1 MTNIRA
7 AATAALT
14 LVCVVL
20 AGSLAVTNA
29 AKADWNAPW
38 KSDDKA
44 LVIDAYE
51 FNPIDWTALTADK
64 RIAGFISK
72 ASDGLAPEWNC
83 SNLSGD
89 EEKLCKNRWWKYS
102 VTKELYLTRRQM
114 AKMKGLEW
122 GAYHLGRPGN
132 PREQADHFVDFAE
145 PEADDL
151 IALDIEDRTDD
162 WMSLSDAEIFANQIK
177 IRVGRY
183 PVLYTNGSTAKYIS
197 QHSADYPL
205 LSRLPLWYARY
216 REDITDKFPSDTWP
230 TYALWQFSSMHN
242 CNSHSCPYRVKGTK
256 SDIDVN
262 VSTMDVAGLKA
273 AWPFDKLIDAP
284 AKTDPALLVASISDD
299 TKSAVASAAKVGQNG
314 VGEDANRKV
323 APTDEAATPVA
334 GTLAAAYGPSGG
346 AHVVDPLKLLTAVAR
361 QEKAEAAKADT
372 RPNAATTEHSTQL
385 ASLTPSDAAQS
396 GTAPAGVAKTQDEPA
411 ASLSAPLSALAP
423 EAAAKLSVHLVNFKD
438 AALKA
443 ASRIDELFIGH
454 AEAATRTDFG
464 TSSVNGLRRGHEGA
478 SGKDGTRDELSSL
491 DGQTRSRFAAMLKSA
506 EAESQ
511 ARALPMPAKVL
522 TQLAPG
528 ESVAGTERG
537 PRLSGERADNPRY
550 ADLDVTGRRILVA
563 FDATR

>member
-1 MTNIRA
+1 MP
-7 AATAALT
+7 
-14 LVCVVL
+14 
-20 AGSLAVTNA
+20 
-29 AKADWNAPW
+29 PW

-145 PEADDL
+145 PEAGDL

-177 IRVGRY
+177 IRLGRY

-197 QHSADYPL
+197 QHADDYPL

-216 REDITDKFPSDTWP
+216 REDITDKFPSETWP

-242 CNSHSCPYRVKGTK
+242 CDSHSCPYRVKGTK

-273 AWPFDKLIDAP
+273 AWPFNQLIDAP
-284 AKTDPALLVASISDD
+284 TKSDPALLVASISDD
-299 TKSAVASAAKVGQNG
+299 TKNAVASAAR
-314 VGEDANRKV
+314 VGEATRPDAQDKRA
-323 APTDEAATPVA
+323 APTDESALPAGTVP
-334 GTLAAAYGPSGG
+334 GTLAAAYGPTARS
-346 AHVVDPLKLLTAVAR
+346 HVVDPLKLLADVAR
-361 QEKAEAAKADT
+361 QEKAAAST
-372 RPNAATTEHSTQL
+372 SETATIAETVQGSAER
-385 ASLTPSDAAQS
+385 ASLGPLNVAQS
-396 GTAPAGVAKTQDEPA
+396 IATPAVVSALRAEASKGGPAISPPAVAA
-411 ASLSAPLSALAP
+411 AALAP
-423 EAAAKLSVHLVNFKD
+423 ETAAKLSVRLESIKD
-438 AALKA
+438 AALEA
-443 ASRIDELFIGH
+443 ASRIDRLFIDH
-454 AEAATRTDFG
+454 AEAATRTDLPA
-464 TSSVNGLRRGHEGA
+464 SSPDGLDA
-478 SGKDGTRDELSSL
+478 SSGL
-491 DGQTRSRFAAMLKSA
+491 DGKSRSRFVAMLKAA

-522 TQLAPG
+522 AGLAPG
-528 ESVAGTERG
+528 EAVAGTERG
-537 PRLSGERADNPRY
+537 PRLSRERADNPRY
-550 ADLDVTGRRILVA
+550 AELDVPGRRILAA
-563 FDATR
+563 FDTTR

>member
-1 MTNIRA
+1 MTKFRA

-14 LVCVVL
+14 LACAVL
-20 AGSLAVTNA
+20 AGNLVATNGA
-29 AKADWNAPW
+29 RADWNAPW
-38 KSDDKA
+38 KSNDKA

-51 FNPIDWTALTADK
+51 FNPIDWNTLTADK
-64 RIAGFISK
+64 RIAGFINK

-83 SNLSGD
+83 NGLSGD

-151 IALDIEDRTDD
+151 IALDIEDRNDD
-162 WMSLSDAEIFANQIK
+162 WMSLADAEIFANQIK

-216 REDITDKFPSDTWP
+216 REDITGKFPEDTWP

-273 AWPFDKLIDAP
+273 AWPFNELIDAP
-284 AKTDPALLVASISDD
+284 KQVSDPALLVASIAED
-299 TKSAVASAAKVGQNG
+299 TRDAVASAARIGHD
-314 VGEDANRKV
+314 DAEGLSGRNA
-323 APTDEAATPVA
+323 APTDEAATP
-334 GTLAAAYGPSGG
+334 
-346 AHVVDPLKLLTAVAR
+346 
-361 QEKAEAAKADT
+361 
-372 RPNAATTEHSTQL
+372 
-385 ASLTPSDAAQS
+385 
-396 GTAPAGVAKTQDEPA
+396 TAPG
-411 ASLSAPLSALAP
+411 
-423 EAAAKLSVHLVNFKD
+423 
-438 AALKA
+438 
-443 ASRIDELFIGH
+443 
-454 AEAATRTDFG
+454 
-464 TSSVNGLRRGHEGA
+464 RRNV
-478 SGKDGTRDELSSL
+478 
-491 DGQTRSRFAAMLKSA
+491 RSRL
-506 EAESQ
+506 
-511 ARALPMPAKVL
+511 RPVPALPMA
-522 TQLAPG
+522 
-528 ESVAGTERG
+528 SIR
-537 PRLSGERADNPRY
+537 SS
-550 ADLDVTGRRILVA
+550 
-563 FDATR
+563 F

>member
-1 MTNIRA
+1 MTNFRA
-7 AATAALT
+7 AVTAALT

-20 AGSLAVTNA
+20 AGSLAMTNV

-44 LVIDAYE
+44 LVVDAYE
-51 FNPIDWTALTADK
+51 FNPIDWTALTSDK

-83 SNLSGD
+83 SGLSGD

-145 PEADDL
+145 PESDDL
-151 IALDIEDRTDD
+151 IALDIEDRNDD

-177 IRVGRY
+177 IRLGRY
-183 PVLYTNGSTAKYIS
+183 PVLYTNGSTAKFIS
-197 QHSADYPL
+197 QHSSDYPL

-216 REDITDKFPSDTWP
+216 REDITGKFPEETWA

-242 CNSHSCPYRVKGTK
+242 CDSRSCPYRVEGTK

-273 AWPFDKLIDAP
+273 AWPFDKLIEVPD
-284 AKTDPALLVASISDD
+284 KTDPAMLVASISDD
-299 TKSAVASAAKVGQNG
+299 TKKAVASAARVGQDG
-314 VGEDANRKV
+314 DAEDADRKV

-334 GTLAAAYGPSGG
+334 GTLAAAYGPSGN

-361 QEKAEAAKADT
+361 KEKAEAAKVET
-372 RPNAATTEHSTQL
+372 QPNAATTEPSTGL
-385 ASLTPSDAAQS
+385 ASLTPSDATRSVA
-396 GTAPAGVAKTQDEPA
+396 TPADATQTQDETA
-411 ASLSAPLSALAP
+411 GSSSAPASASAP
-423 EAAAKLSVHLVNFKD
+423 DAAAKLSVHLVDLKE

-454 AEAATRTDFG
+454 AEAATRTDLG
-464 TSSVNGLRRGHEGA
+464 ASLLDGLRNDHEDT
-478 SGKDGTRDELSSL
+478 SPRDGKRDELSGL
-491 DGQTRSRFAAMLKSA
+491 DGQSRSRFAAMLKSA

-528 ESVAGTERG
+528 EAVAGSERG
-537 PRLSGERADNPRY
+537 PRVSGERADNPRY
-550 ADLDVTGRRILVA
+550 ADLDVPGRRILTA
-563 FDATR
+563 FDTTR